1 MMKFCE
7 APPKNKNV
15 ISRREA
21 LKHDF
26 RPRKEEV
33 TRDINWPAEPT
44 NTSKYFLRV
53 IPSESLHI
61 PSSNTLWCRYRCAY
75 NTAPNRTSVSAR
87 RSRNHYDSTSS
98 CGIATRRSRRFAL
111 AVAVAVAAVAELSVA
126 VDTEDTLEVANF
138 CVAALAP
145 AAAAVADDD
154 DNYLRSYGTD
164 VPVRVRRGCTDGP
177 CRVHGG
183 LCALSVRYAMPFF
196 LLFLLLHLRFF
207 LFFLSSFYSSST
219 LSLSLSFSLCLLSFL
234 HFFTS
239 SSRSR
244 LVPSCALVY
253 SSISSFL
260 LASSSRRPP
269 RDWPMYGARNSDPHL
284 RGSQFLRD
292 PTFFPLFAF
301 SSFASCFAGQSCLPL
316 FGICPIPP
324 PIPLLP
330 PLSQFRVHRFFSLF
344 NGMEHKLAL
353 RTPSSSFS
361 SSSASSSSS
370 SSSSTLSFQALPPSY
385 IFHVISLSLL
395 DGLKR
400 LFLTR
405 RKKAGL
411 GSLDRIVATRTLG

>member
-1 MMKFCE
+1 MLLLLRLLLLLLLMMMIIIY
-7 APPKNKNV
+7 V
-15 ISRREA
+15 
-21 LKHDF
+21 
-26 RPRKEEV
+26 V
-33 TRDINWPAEPT
+33 TV
-44 NTSKYFLRV
+44 LM
-53 IPSESLHI
+53 
-61 PSSNTLWCRYRCAY
+61 CRYEYAEGVLTVHAEYTVDCAHSLCATRCL
-75 NTAPNRTSVSAR
+75 S
-87 RSRNHYDSTSS
+87 SS
-98 CGIATRRSRRFAL
+98 CF
-111 AVAVAVAAVAELSVA
+111 
-126 VDTEDTLEVANF
+126 
-138 CVAALAP
+138 
-145 AAAAVADDD
+145 
-154 DNYLRSYGTD
+154 
-164 VPVRVRRGCTDGP
+164 
-177 CRVHGG
+177 
-183 LCALSVRYAMPFF
+183 
-196 LLFLLLHLRFF
+196 
-207 LFFLSSFYSSST
+207 SSST
-219 LSLSLSFSLCLLSFL
+219 SAFSSSSFLLSIPLPPSPSLSFSLCLLSFL

-411 GSLDRIVATRTLG
+411 GSLDRIVATRTLGSNSKFCFRKD